1 MQMGTII
8 TLWESRTRAKNSEK
22 SNLELNYGLSFWT
35 KWTQSERV
43 RCIAVVYTRKCMC
56 SLFACCHHVYSLF
69 PIAKR
74 RTENEFT
81 ATEHTNDFRFCIVWS
96 PYKRWSTR
104 NERDFFDFW
113 CRHMFQMWRIKSHK
127 TVHWFPNAVHEIEVS
142 ELEMHID
149 VVGTLICKSTHEYL
163 SFAGCNV
170 RDKIIKWNV
179 DHQWDTRCHRLS
191 MISKCREILQRI
203 LILNCY
209 RKWIY
214 SAEVLA
220 D

>member
-81 ATEHTNDFRFCIVWS
+81 ATEHTNDFLFCIVWS

-104 NERDFFDFW
+104 NERDFFDFDADI
-113 CRHMFQMWRIKSHK
+113 CSKCDASRAIKRYIDFQM
-127 TVHWFPNAVHEIEVS
+127 
-142 ELEMHID
+142 
-149 VVGTLICKSTHEYL
+149 
-163 SFAGCNV
+163 
-170 RDKIIKWNV
+170 
-179 DHQWDTRCHRLS
+179 LS
-191 MISKCREILQRI
+191 MRLKCRSSKC
-203 LILNCY
+203 
-209 RKWIY
+209 
-214 SAEVLA
+214 SSM
-220 D
+220 